1 MSKLS
6 GFTLTL
12 PCLWQ
17 SILTALVVQ
26 CIERSE
32 ELVLF
37 AIFWGG
43 KPLFRWYVPSFSVVW
58 TIATLYWLTP
68 LLIKCTALKNQNHA
82 ATVVFR
88 KSRHEP
94 VTPLLKKLHW
104 LPVKERILFK
114 IATSAF
120 LWWYPATIIVIL
132 SLCVHSISYSPF
144 QFRWKNSFLCKMET
158 PELWSPVVQA
168 PLL

>member
-88 KSRHEP
+88 KSRHER

-114 IATSAF
+114 IATFACRF
-120 LWWYPATIIVIL
+120 FDGIL
-132 SLCVHSISYSPF
+132 PPYL
-144 QFRWKNSFLCKMET
+144 SFCLSVYTPSRTLRSDEKTLSCEKMET
-158 PELWSPVVQA
+158 QGLWSPIFYV
-168 PLL
+168 